1 MKSCLTRV
9 AYQRS
14 SLIANDLTSS
24 YIAACT
30 KTVIS
35 SPGMASSSSNISEEP
50 YKMQIVEMKSAAVY
64 EKWWRRY
71 NDYAD
76 GRSSST
82 NDVKT
87 FMNWLCTMKQSK
99 EFAPTTIISAGSC
112 VNSKMKLNFDV
123 NFMDHVLVKDI
134 IKGLQKE
141 SAPKQASVFTMEQ
154 IEMFVLNAPETL
166 DIRIKKIAA
175 LVAIQGALRISE
187 VVNIGYD
194 DVTFL
199 NNASMS
205 IRIKCSKTD
214 QAGKGYSFIITP
226 NVNAQLYAVLRMRTY
241 MELIETKNGRLF
253 RSATKAGK
261 LGKQPIGVNSMAAI
275 PRFIAT
281 FLELPNVDEFSGH
294 SFRRTS
300 ATLLSE
306 KGMGLLELKQ
316 HGRWKST
323 AVCERYVDNTVVKK
337 MKTSNL
343 LQNVDEGSASSND
356 EIVTFTNCSFVNC
369 NINMVK

>member
-71 NDYAD
+71 NEYAD

-134 IKGLQKE
+134 IKRLQKE

-154 IEMFVLNAPETL
+154 MEMFVLNAPETL

-175 LVAIQGALRISE
+175 LVAIQGALRIS
-187 VVNIGYD
+187 
-194 DVTFL
+194 
-199 NNASMS
+199 
-205 IRIKCSKTD
+205 
-214 QAGKGYSFIITP
+214 
-226 NVNAQLYAVLRMRTY
+226 
-241 MELIETKNGRLF
+241 
-253 RSATKAGK
+253 
-261 LGKQPIGVNSMAAI
+261 
-275 PRFIAT
+275 
-281 FLELPNVDEFSGH
+281 
-294 SFRRTS
+294 
-300 ATLLSE
+300 
-306 KGMGLLELKQ
+306 
-316 HGRWKST
+316 
-323 AVCERYVDNTVVKK
+323 
-337 MKTSNL
+337 
-343 LQNVDEGSASSND
+343 
-356 EIVTFTNCSFVNC
+356 
-369 NINMVK
+369 

>member
-1 MKSCLTRV
+1 
-9 AYQRS
+9 
-14 SLIANDLTSS
+14 
-24 YIAACT
+24 
-30 KTVIS
+30 
-35 SPGMASSSSNISEEP
+35 MASSSSNISEEP

-71 NDYAD
+71 NEYAD

-134 IKGLQKE
+134 IKRLQKE

-154 IEMFVLNAPETL
+154 MEMFVLNAPETL

-175 LVAIQGALRISE
+175 LVAIQRALRISE

-199 NNASMS
+199 NNGSMS

-214 QAGKGYSFIITP
+214 QAGKGFIKRR
-226 NVNAQLYAVLRMRTY
+226 NCHLH
-241 MELIETKNGRLF
+241 EL
-253 RSATKAGK
+253 
-261 LGKQPIGVNSMAAI
+261 
-275 PRFIAT
+275 FIR
-281 FLELPNVDEFSGH
+281 EL
-294 SFRRTS
+294 
-300 ATLLSE
+300 
-306 KGMGLLELKQ
+306 
-316 HGRWKST
+316 
-323 AVCERYVDNTVVKK
+323 
-337 MKTSNL
+337 
-343 LQNVDEGSASSND
+343 
-356 EIVTFTNCSFVNC
+356 
-369 NINMVK
+369 

>member
-30 KTVIS
+30 KTVI
-35 SPGMASSSSNISEEP
+35 
-50 YKMQIVEMKSAAVY
+50 
-64 EKWWRRY
+64 R
-71 NDYAD
+71 
-76 GRSSST
+76 
-82 NDVKT
+82 
-87 FMNWLCTMKQSK
+87 
-99 EFAPTTIISAGSC
+99 
-112 VNSKMKLNFDV
+112 
-123 NFMDHVLVKDI
+123 
-134 IKGLQKE
+134 LQKE

-199 NNASMS
+199 NNGSMN

-214 QAGKGYSFIITP
+214 QAGKRHSFIITP
-226 NVNAQLYAVLRMRTY
+226 NVNAQSCAVLRMRTY

-253 RSATKAGK
+253 RSATKA
-261 LGKQPIGVNSMAAI
+261 VNSA
-275 PRFIAT
+275 
-281 FLELPNVDEFSGH
+281 NS
-294 SFRRTS
+294 
-300 ATLLSE
+300 LSE
-306 KGMGLLELKQ
+306 
-316 HGRWKST
+316 
-323 AVCERYVDNTVVKK
+323 
-337 MKTSNL
+337 
-343 LQNVDEGSASSND
+343 
-356 EIVTFTNCSFVNC
+356 
-369 NINMVK
+369 

>member
-1 MKSCLTRV
+1 
-9 AYQRS
+9 
-14 SLIANDLTSS
+14 
-24 YIAACT
+24 
-30 KTVIS
+30 
-35 SPGMASSSSNISEEP
+35 
-50 YKMQIVEMKSAAVY
+50 MQIVEMSAAVY

-71 NDYAD
+71 NEYAD

-99 EFAPTTIISAGSC
+99 EFAPATIISAGSC

-134 IKGLQKE
+134 MKRLQKE

-199 NNASMS
+199 NNGSVS

-214 QAGKGYSFIITP
+214 QASFT
-226 NVNAQLYAVLRMRTY
+226 VSLLRQTLMRNYVPSCGWRTY

-261 LGKQPIGVNSMAAI
+261 LGRQPIGVNSMAAI

-316 HGRWKST
+316 YGRWKSM
-323 AVCERYVDNTVVKK
+323 AVCERYVDNTVLKK

-369 NINMVK
+369 NVNMVK

>member
-1 MKSCLTRV
+1 
-9 AYQRS
+9 
-14 SLIANDLTSS
+14 
-24 YIAACT
+24 
-30 KTVIS
+30 
-35 SPGMASSSSNISEEP
+35 MASSSNISEKP

-71 NDYAD
+71 NEYAD

-134 IKGLQKE
+134 IKRLQKE

-199 NNASMS
+199 NNGSMS

-214 QAGKGYSFIITP
+214 QAGKGHSFIITP
-226 NVNAQLYAVLRMRTY
+226 NVNAQLCAVLRMRTY

-300 ATLLSE
+300 ATLLSK

-323 AVCERYVDNTVVKK
+323 AVCERYVDNTIVKK

-356 EIVTFTNCSFVNC
+356 EILTFTNCSFMNC